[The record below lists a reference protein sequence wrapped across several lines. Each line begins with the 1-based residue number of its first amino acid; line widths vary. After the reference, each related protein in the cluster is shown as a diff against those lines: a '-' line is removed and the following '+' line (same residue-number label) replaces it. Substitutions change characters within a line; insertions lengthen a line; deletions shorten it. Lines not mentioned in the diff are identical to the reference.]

1 MNEPLLTDSS
11 LEGVIL
17 LVVQSK
23 LAADWLRDRLH
34 GAQLMNRTQ
43 FSLEVSGGG
52 CFQICCFIMYCIV
65 KCSSLLSWLVKAN
78 LLKSYLNL
86 LVELA
91 KGKASLLFS
100 CILINGA
107 CHIWQGNISVI
118 RFFQIPLFFSA
129 LLLPQFLSQSHE

>member
-1 MNEPLLTDSS
+1 MNEPLLTNSS

-65 KCSSLLSWLVKAN
+65 KCSSLFQ
-78 LLKSYLNL
+78 LNVGNFVCVL
-86 LVELA
+86 W
-91 KGKASLLFS
+91 
-100 CILINGA
+100 IL
-107 CHIWQGNISVI
+107 
-118 RFFQIPLFFSA
+118 RPLFCAVCVAYNCLTLCEDSIHFGA
-129 LLLPQFLSQSHE
+129 YFKLQHP

>member
-17 LVVQSK
+17 LVVQYK

-52 CFQICCFIMYCIV
+52 WF
-65 KCSSLLSWLVKAN
+65 
-78 LLKSYLNL
+78 
-86 LVELA
+86 
-91 KGKASLLFS
+91 
-100 CILINGA
+100 
-107 CHIWQGNISVI
+107 
-118 RFFQIPLFFSA
+118 
-129 LLLPQFLSQSHE
+129 